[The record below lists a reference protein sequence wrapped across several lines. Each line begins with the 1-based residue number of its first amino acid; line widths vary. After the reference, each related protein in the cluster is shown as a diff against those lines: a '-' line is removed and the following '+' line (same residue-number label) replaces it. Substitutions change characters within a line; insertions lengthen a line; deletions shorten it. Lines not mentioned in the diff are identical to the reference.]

1 MARAKPYVS
10 SFTLLSDIPFPSNM
24 TAVYLTDHTGP
35 LLWGLVSSL
44 PQGGQHTALPCPP
57 LLNKLFHVAC
67 LQPRAP
73 PVTAGLPLG
82 RRPDRMVQNI
92 VTGVKKVETMLLKS
106 NRSPSSTSVLPTAMG
121 GEAARP
127 AQWEVTAAR
136 PGALR
141 GCNCRQPVLT
151 PGKLS

>member
-1 MARAKPYVS
+1 M
-10 SFTLLSDIPFPSNM
+10 
-24 TAVYLTDHTGP
+24 
-35 LLWGLVSSL
+35 
-44 PQGGQHTALPCPP
+44 
-57 LLNKLFHVAC
+57 
-67 LQPRAP
+67 
-73 PVTAGLPLG
+73 TAGLPLG

-141 GCNCRQPVLT
+141 AATADSQFSHLGSFPDVYRSVPCFHSVLH
-151 PGKLS
+151 LLRVFLRNVNDRLFLLELIC